1 MYVRENRNHQ
11 CAICIYN
18 IKAAKPRKTPACYVH
33 LYWTFLGEA
42 FCVIFLTQSLN
53 TSSVLLL
60 SPFCIKSKGKKP
72 ASKSL
77 NFNTKLWALVVTSRQ
92 FLFFK
97 ISWQIK
103 CCSALA
109 RLAQQ
114 LVTGMDG
121 DWSYSHA
128 ECGFTAVCCCFS
140 VPELC
145 CLLFGYRFFQL
156 RLNKY
161 TGLGI

>member
-1 MYVRENRNHQ
+1 MCHLHLQ
-11 CAICIYN
+11 HKSSQAQKDTCLLCAFILN
-18 IKAAKPRKTPACYVH
+18 IFGGG
-33 LYWTFLGEA
+33 FLCH
-42 FCVIFLTQSLN
+42 FSHSNLN

-60 SPFCIKSKGKKP
+60 SPFCIKSEGKKP

-77 NFNTKLWALVVTSRQ
+77 NFNTQLWALLVTSRQ

-109 RLAQQ
+109 RVAQQ

-140 VPELC
+140 VPELG